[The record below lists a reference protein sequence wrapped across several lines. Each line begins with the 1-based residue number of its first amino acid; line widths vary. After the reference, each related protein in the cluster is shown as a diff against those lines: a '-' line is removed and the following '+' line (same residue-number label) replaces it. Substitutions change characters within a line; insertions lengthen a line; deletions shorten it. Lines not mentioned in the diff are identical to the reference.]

1 MRETHSRRSRFDLIV
16 NLARADL
23 RSRFQATSL
32 GVLWSALNPALTAVV
47 VFVVFGRVVRLGV
60 ENYGLFVLAAV
71 VPWGFLAG
79 CVTQAASSL
88 LRHRALVGQVRMPR
102 APIVVAVALGNLPA
116 LLIGLVLVAVVGFF
130 HDGSIQRWLVW
141 LPLAVVTQLT
151 FVVGVGLL
159 AAVATA
165 FFRDVEYLL
174 AAAIRAAFFLSPN
187 LYPIQ
192 RVPEQWRALYL
203 MNPMT
208 GILEM
213 YRAPLLSGEG
223 PAASVV
229 AAALLISVAALAAGV
244 VVFRIFEADLDDYV

>member
-1 MRETHSRRSRFDLIV
+1 M
-16 NLARADL
+16 
-23 RSRFQATSL
+23 
-32 GVLWSALNPALTAVV
+32 LWSALNPAMTAVV

-79 CVTQAASSL
+79 SLSQASSAL

-102 APIVVAVALGNLPA
+102 AAIVFAVTLGNLPS
-116 LLIGLVLVAVVGFF
+116 LGIGLVLVALVALAQG
-130 HDGSIQRWLVW
+130 GSIGGWLLW
-141 LPLAVVTQLT
+141 LPLAVVTQIAL
-151 FVVGVGLL
+151 VVGAGLL

-165 FFRDVEYLL
+165 FLRDVEYLL
-174 AAAIRAAFFLSPN
+174 AAGVRAAFFLSPN
-187 LYPIQ
+187 LYPID
-192 RVPEQWRALYL
+192 RVPDQWRALYL

-223 PAASVV
+223 PAGSVIVSAV
-229 AAALLISVAALAAGV
+229 AISFGVLAAGV
-244 VVFRIFEADLDDYV
+244 AVFRAFEEDLDDHV